1 MGLRLYNTLTRT
13 KEEFVPLEP
22 GKVRMYVCGP
32 TVYADAH
39 VGHAM
44 AAIVFDMV
52 RRYLMYRG
60 FEVRYATNFTDVDD
74 KIIRRANE
82 QGVDPIELAQHYA
95 DEYLRHLEDLNVL
108 PADVYPR
115 VSSEMPQIIR
125 FIQELGE
132 AGYAYQINGDV
143 YFRVTRDD
151 DYGKL
156 SRRSLEE
163 AVSGTRVAEDE
174 RKEHVADF
182 ALWKSAKPGE
192 PAWDSPWGPGRP
204 GWHIEC
210 SAMCLHHLGE
220 TIDIHGGGND
230 LIFPHHENEIAQSE
244 SLTGKPLARYWM
256 HNGMVVLQG
265 EKMSKSLGNL
275 ITIDEFLS
283 EHSPDVLRIMIFSGH
298 YRKPVVF
305 SDETLANAERSLA
318 RLRSGL
324 RPATGS
330 QTTGEA
336 ADTLREATEHARE
349 AFMAAMDDDFNTSSA
364 LAALFELVRAINTA
378 RDAGVSGPFYQAAQR
393 TLRELTGVLGLT
405 LEGHVSDQAANGV
418 AAKPFIDLL
427 VNVRNDLRQAKQWAL
442 ADRIRDGL
450 QELDVVLED
459 SATGTTWR
467 FADGSSNKAT
477 TSAPSTSTSN
487 E

>member
-1 MGLRLYNTLTRT
+1 MALRVYNTLTRRE
-13 KEEFVPLEP
+13 EEFVTNEP
-22 GKVRMYVCGP
+22 GKVTMYVCGP
-32 TVYADAH
+32 TVYSDAH

-44 AAIVFDMV
+44 AAVVFDMV

-60 FEVRYATNFTDVDD
+60 YEVRYATNFTDVDD
-74 KIIRRANE
+74 KIIRRAN
-82 QGVDPIELAQHYA
+82 QTGQDPIALANHYA
-95 DEYLRHLEDLNVL
+95 EEYLRHLSDLNVL

-115 VSSEMPQIIR
+115 VSSEMDQIIR
-125 FIQELGE
+125 FIQDLAE
-132 AGYAYQINGDV
+132 AGYAYEIDGDV
-143 YFRVTRDD
+143 YFRVTKDA

-156 SRRSLEE
+156 SHRSLDE
-163 AVSGTRVAEDE
+163 AMSGTRIGEDP
-174 RKEHVADF
+174 RKENVADF

-256 HNGMVVLQG
+256 HNGMLQLAG

-283 EHSPDVLRIMIFSGH
+283 RRSPDVLRMLIFTGH

-305 SDETLANAERSLA
+305 NDETLANAERSLA
-318 RLRSGL
+318 RIRSGL
-324 RPATGS
+324 RPATGNK
-330 QTTGEA
+330 TTGAEV
-336 ADTLREATEHARE
+336 DTLREATENARANFIE
-349 AFMAAMDDDFNTSSA
+349 AMDADFNTASA
-364 LAALFELVRAINTA
+364 IATIFELVRAINTA
-378 RDAGVSGPFYQAAQR
+378 RDAGVSGPFYEAAQR

-405 LEGHVSDQAANGV
+405 LGGTPAESQSNNV
-418 AAKPFIDLL
+418 AAKPFIELL
-427 VNVRNDLRQAKQWAL
+427 IKVRSDLRAAKQWAL
-442 ADRIRDGL
+442 ADQVRDSL
-450 QELDVVLED
+450 KELGVVLED
-459 SATGTTWR
+459 GPEGTVWR
-467 FADGSSNKAT
+467 YQDPAS
-477 TSAPSTSTSN
+477 
-487 E
+487 

>member
-1 MGLRLYNTLTRT
+1 MGLEIYNTLTRRQEPFEPV
-13 KEEFVPLEP
+13 EE

-52 RRYLMYRG
+52 RRYLTFRG
-60 FEVRYATNFTDVDD
+60 YEVTYVTNFTDVDD

-82 QGVDPIELAQHYA
+82 TGADPVELANHYA
-95 DEYLRHLEDLNVL
+95 EKYLEHLADLNVL

-115 VSSEMPQIIR
+115 VSQEISEIIAM
-125 FIQELGE
+125 IQGLGE
-132 AGYAYQINGDV
+132 SGYAYELDGDV
-143 YFRVTRDD
+143 YFRVREDA

-156 SRRSLEE
+156 SRRELDL
-163 AVSGTRVAEDE
+163 AKSGTRIEEDV
-174 RKEHVADF
+174 RKEFVGDF

-192 PAWDSPWGPGRP
+192 PAWESPWGPGRP

-244 SLTGKPLARYWM
+244 SLTGQTFARYWM
-256 HNGMVVLQG
+256 HNGMLQLSG

-275 ITIDEFLS
+275 VTIDEFL
-283 EHSPDVLRIMIFSGH
+283 ETRSPDVLRLLIFSGH
-298 YRKPVVF
+298 YRKPVMF
-305 SDETLANAERSLA
+305 TQEALDSTERSLT

-324 RPATGS
+324 RPATGTI
-330 QTTGEA
+330 TTGDA
-336 ADTLREATEHARE
+336 ADALRQAAEDARAE
-349 AFMAAMDDDFNTSSA
+349 FIRVMDDDFNTSAA
-364 LAALFELVRAINTA
+364 LAAIFELVRAINTA
-378 RDAGVSGPFYQAAQR
+378 RAADISGPFFEAAQR
-393 TLRELTGVLGLT
+393 TLRELAGVLGLA
-405 LEGHVSDQAANGV
+405 LEGGAAEGATNAV

-427 VNVRNDLRQAKQWAL
+427 VSVRNDLRAAKQWAL
-442 ADRIRDGL
+442 ADKIRDQLG
-450 QELDVVLED
+450 ELGITLED
-459 SATGTTWR
+459 SRDGTTW
-467 FADGSSNKAT
+467 SYT
-477 TSAPSTSTSN
+477 